1 MKDNVR
7 IFFIGGLI
15 SYRAHFNWLKP
26 SIFVTT
32 LVVTPIFQILFFA
45 FLGRSAGIESDR
57 FFVIGN
63 AVQVAALPGLF
74 AMTFAITGERWSQTL
89 APLLASPANRTA
101 LFLGRSL
108 PVIVNAAA
116 VCVLSFVGAGLI
128 LHVSVPVRS
137 LPSLALI
144 VLVTSISCTGFGF
157 LGGAIGLRLRD
168 AIILINLADAV
179 LLIFCGVNIPT
190 ATLPHWMQVVGQG
203 LPVTHGLQAA
213 RGVAD
218 GAAFGSV
225 AHFVLVELL
234 VGLVYAAI
242 GLVLLRILEVEAR
255 RHATLETT

>member
-1 MKDNVR
+1 MTSVR
-7 IFFIGGLI
+7 VFFIGGLI
-15 SYRAHFNWLKP
+15 SYRAHFNWIKP
-26 SIFVTT
+26 AVFVPT

-45 FLGRSAGIESDR
+45 FLGRSAGLESDR

-116 VCVLSFVGAGLI
+116 VCVISFVGAALI
-128 LHVSVPVRS
+128 MHVSIPVRS

-144 VLVTSISCTGFGF
+144 VLITSISCTGFGF
-157 LGGAIGLRLRD
+157 LGGAVGLRMRD
-168 AIILINLADAV
+168 VIIAINLADAV

-190 ATLPHWMQVVGQG
+190 ASLPHWMQIVGQG

-213 RGVAD
+213 RGVAA
-218 GAAFGSV
+218 GASFGSV
-225 AHFVLVELL
+225 AHFVLVELAI
-234 VGLVYAAI
+234 GLVYAAA
-242 GLVLLRILEVEAR
+242 GLVLLRYLEHEAR
-255 RHATLETT
+255 RHATLEKT